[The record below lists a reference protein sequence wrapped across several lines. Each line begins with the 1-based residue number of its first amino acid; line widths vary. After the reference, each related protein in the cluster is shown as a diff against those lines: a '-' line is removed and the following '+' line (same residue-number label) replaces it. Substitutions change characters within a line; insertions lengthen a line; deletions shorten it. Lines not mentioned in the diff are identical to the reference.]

1 MATWLFIGS
10 QPKSVS
16 DITNSSAT
24 TPTLKTTTT
33 STTATQT
40 NPNQKSKKK
49 ERWLVTRKTWRYMA
63 DAGKLLIPE
72 ALRKGR
78 DLKAYSLEEMKELDD
93 HYQRICDQLQEFVIW
108 EGPLEDVRILLA
120 KNRIIS
126 GAKLLAQQEEDEVIR
141 LQLLREEEEDEIY
154 KAIIPTSSANLTDP
168 GSNNRPFVPLGP
180 GAPLNNQPTF
190 SPTNIP
196 TGTHFHRT
204 KGARRAGSAT
214 RRRSSGSK
222 MVTSNASTYGSNN
235 SSSGGHFAGSG
246 HNTDGGGMGKAHKS
260 KGGFFPSP
268 YGTGMSGTDLPPFAP
283 SQDHSSHGHHSNHSN
298 NSSRSLASAGLGSST
313 GELNKTQDQQPAQ
326 KHPQDSKLRIMLP
339 AGEKAPDGFTQ
350 VGKRFLPIGD
360 GPTYTPPTS
369 DSLLQL
375 PSGLTLQ
382 ELPPSYATDD
392 DREWYLANY
401 SNRRRDSSANDSGV
415 LSPSSPDD
423 LILEQRL
430 ADIYGETDMFLEED
444 FEHPQNESGIGSGA
458 DSVGRSSFRGE
469 RKPRM
474 VNVAMQTEPL
484 PEEYYRLVEEERRQK
499 EEEERLARE
508 AEEKAQRE
516 LDEEEANMM
525 GDSVM
530 RYLKMVRRNSKSNDH
545 KKANRFRSMNYDPT
559 LRNIKAK
566 YLYKEDHIEGMKHCE
581 TQAGDPMVYLLK
593 RIKTPV
599 DPTPDAQRKLSHAMS
614 DFSDSLGSP
623 SRRLSLPVP
632 EEPLLP
638 GTDGEKDFFS
648 HLYSG
653 DLSSLESGNVPE
665 DYYNYLESW
674 YKSQR
679 GIQPTVPA
687 GMDSA
692 ISRSF
697 SSRSKSGTAVI
708 RSRGSKKVITA
719 RTRVSRPSSQHSQQ
733 SHQQQGSF
741 GGRSRNQSVDSQSH
755 PDDLQHTGIFI
766 PVSALQN
773 LRSSMPS
780 LASSSIGG
788 AGGSGGNS
796 VSGGL
801 GLAGTPSSTP
811 SVSRSNSNLSKS
823 SSFLASVISSK
834 PFAGLGNMGL
844 SGAGLGGVGTSASG
858 SAKILS
864 KKLWK
869 PRSKSQSRPS
879 ITKSPSWTPQSNCRW
894 HHVTNR
900 EVTLEPTNLLLLHD
914 FERAALQ
921 RVALQKLNKS
931 DLGTTIRIPKEPSD
945 KGDSKQKKRGYLL
958 TKRILRKEKDQKAS
972 TNPTN
977 PNPAVFGVPLNQ
989 CVELAACRKRST
1001 ASDIPSTDELHV
1013 PTPTTSPP
1021 SGRSE
1026 SRTSIGSLAGTGG
1039 LGIGPGNASD
1049 TRISSPIQS
1058 AGSCESLNNLDFR
1071 RSSLGRSQCSA
1082 LDALSFASCFERLDQ
1097 DENPGPFPNVPAIV
1111 LQCIRHLEI
1120 HGLRTVGIFRVS
1132 SSKKRVRQLREEFD
1146 NGGDIVFNEDI
1157 AVHDVATLLK
1167 EFFRDLPDAIIPK
1180 ELHTGL
1186 LAIQK
1191 LSSAQEQTLALQR
1204 LIQLLPSVNRDT
1216 LFILLQFLG
1225 LVAENSED
1233 RTAADGTIETGNKM
1247 DTSNLATLFAP
1258 NLLHT
1263 FSDEPSPSN
1272 VSGKTSFSPSA
1283 IIASIPAKQTPERM
1297 EYVTAVRLLIEKR
1310 DQIFELPAEELNDA
1324 YHSLLET
1331 LPEVHDALLK
1341 RRSALAGQEILEED
1355 DEEYESPNDSRQE
1368 GSSIRFRQR
1377 SRREGSE
1384 GSEGGGSTS
1393 SWLRLRDR
1401 SEHSDGGGGAG
1412 GGAPSTTT
1420 ESSRWSGLRTRQR
1433 DRSRSSVHEI
1443 RPPSAEGGALK
1454 FNVPPKRAGN
1464 FSPEK
1469 DGQLSPTFNPNEPPK
1484 RNAGSGRGIESVV
1497 YSPASSTRGTP
1508 SSEIFFGSG
1517 NTTPSLLA
1525 SPPPHQS
1532 TFSTPTGSPPM
1543 SPPPL
1548 QHLGHSLGRTSGGE
1562 PIVLQPVPAAAKAKG
1577 SSSSLRPKSE
1587 VLEAPRLSD
1596 IESESATPRATPS
1609 REPKKY
1615 IRKRYTDSRHPTKEL
1630 PDVRL
1635 EAPE

>member
-10 QPKSVS
+10 QPRSVS
-16 DITNSSAT
+16 DVASSSAT

-33 STTATQT
+33 STAATQT
-40 NPNQKSKKK
+40 SPNQKSKKK

-72 ALRKGR
+72 ALRKGK

-126 GAKLLAQQEEDEVIR
+126 GAKILAQQDEDEVIR
-141 LQLLREEEEDEIY
+141 LQLLREEEEDEIF
-154 KAIIPTSSANLTDP
+154 KTIIPTSSANLTDP

-180 GAPLNNQPTF
+180 GAALNSQPTF
-190 SPTNIP
+190 APTNIP

-204 KGARRAGSAT
+204 KGARRAGSAN

-222 MVTSNASTYGSNN
+222 MVTSSASTYGSN
-235 SSSGGHFAGSG
+235 SSSSTGHFGGGGHNA
-246 HNTDGGGMGKAHKS
+246 DGGMGKAHKS

-283 SQDHSSHGHHSNHSN
+283 SQDHSGPAHQSNHSS
-298 NSSRSLASAGLGSST
+298 NSSRSLACTGLGSSS
-313 GELNKTQDQQPAQ
+313 GELNKAQPQDQTSTT

-360 GPTYTPPTS
+360 GPNYTPPSS

-382 ELPPSYATDD
+382 ELPASYATDD

-423 LILEQRL
+423 LFLEQRL
-430 ADIYGETDMFLEED
+430 AEIYGETDMFLEED

-469 RKPRM
+469 RRPRM

-566 YLYKEDHIEGMKHCE
+566 YLYKEDYIEGMKHCE

-632 EEPLLP
+632 DEPLLP

-733 SHQQQGSF
+733 SHQQQTY
-741 GGRSRNQSVDSQSH
+741 GGRSRNQSVDSQTH
-755 PDDLQHTGIFI
+755 PDDMQHTGIFI

-788 AGGSGGNS
+788 TAGGGGNS
-796 VSGGL
+796 GAHGVGGGL

-844 SGAGLGGVGTSASG
+844 SGAGLGGVSTSASG

-972 TNPTN
+972 NNPSN

-989 CVELAACRKRST
+989 CVELAANRKRST

-1039 LGIGPGNASD
+1039 IGFGPGTASD

-1146 NGGDIVFNEDI
+1146 NGGDIIFNEDI

-1204 LIQLLPSVNRDT
+1204 LTQLLPSVNRDT

-1233 RTAADGTIETGNKM
+1233 RAAADGTVETGNKM

-1355 DEEYESPNDSRQE
+1355 DEEYESPNDSRQD
-1368 GSSIRFRQR
+1368 GSIRFRQR

-1401 SEHSDGGGGAG
+1401 SEHSDGGAS
-1412 GGAPSTTT
+1412 ST
-1420 ESSRWSGLRTRQR
+1420 ENSRWSGLRNRQR

-1443 RPPSAEGGALK
+1443 RPPSAEGTLK
-1454 FNVPPKRAGN
+1454 FNLPKRSGN
-1464 FSPEK
+1464 FSPDK
-1469 DGQLSPTFNPNEPPK
+1469 DGQLSPTYNANEPPK

-1532 TFSTPTGSPPM
+1532 TFSTPTCSPPM

-1548 QHLGHSLGRTSGGE
+1548 QHLGHSMARTSGGD
-1562 PIVLQPVPAAAKAKG
+1562 PLVLQPVPPAKAKG
-1577 SSSSLRPKSE
+1577 SANVRAKSE

-1615 IRKRYTDSRHPTKEL
+1615 VRKRYTDSRHPTKEL

-1635 EAPE
+1635 EVPE